1 MSRQTGTAKRTE
13 KKPIVQMRQ
22 ERLKTQLSSSF
33 YDDAIERVPA
43 TKQKKF
49 WVLASSEQRMS
60 KKP

>member
-1 MSRQTGTAKRTE
+1 MSRQTETAKRTE

-43 TKQKKF
+43 TKQKEF
-49 WVLASSEQRMS
+49 WVLA
-60 KKP
+60 

>member
-33 YDDAIERVPA
+33 YDDAIDRVPA
-43 TKQKKF
+43 TKQKEF
-49 WVLASSEQRMS
+49 WVLA
-60 KKP
+60 